1 MSAKPQWDW
10 SAVPAEMVDHLKT
23 LEQQEVFRLL
33 QGGMTAANVARHRKV
48 ADRVNCGVIKN
59 IKRNLRAAGYD
70 PDNGITLVPPGP
82 QIVKGRS
89 YLTKINPETGEETN
103 VLVWTKTGEAK
114 QDPAERMR
122 QYAQALRAEI
132 ISVKPTKAAKLE
144 YRSDL
149 MPAIFIGDA
158 HIGMRA
164 FGKETKHHD
173 FDTGIAVA
181 QLRDAVDYLTD
192 RAAPAE
198 VGLLVDVGDY
208 THADGHSNST
218 TAGTPLDVD
227 TRHRSTMYQ
236 AAMTMRYM
244 IGKMLEKCK
253 KVHVVVARG
262 NHNEN
267 VAPAIEL
274 MLSFYYEKEPRV
286 HILPTNSKYHYI
298 EYGNWLIGVTHGDT
312 QKAEALAGSMAR
324 DMAQAWGR
332 TTHRLWA
339 TGHYHKDAVK
349 TLPGVKH
356 KVFAALPP
364 PDAWHA
370 AHGFAGDGEMEMW
383 TFRKS
388 GGVHSTHVYNIPR
401 PIVEP
406 DVRIA

>member
-1 MSAKPQWDW
+1 MNWNWQSVPEGLEERLETGPQKDMLAMLR
-10 SAVPAEMVDHLKT
+10 S
-23 LEQQEVFRLL
+23 
-33 QGGMTAANVARHRKV
+33 GMTQRAIATQIGISEKNVQAMGSRIKAR
-48 ADRVNCGVIKN
+48 
-59 IKRNLRAAGYD
+59 LRAIGYD
-70 PDNGITLVPPGP
+70 PDNGMKLVSPGA
-82 QIVKGRS
+82 QALKGRS
-89 YLTKINPETGEETN
+89 ALVKVGEDGSETTVMYWN
-103 VLVWTKTGEAK
+103 KTDYKRESLHESFK
-114 QDPAERMR
+114 QFVEGLKGDID
-122 QYAQALRAEI
+122 Q
-132 ISVKPTKAAKLE
+132 VKPTKAAKLA

-164 FGKETKHHD
+164 HGKETKHLD
-173 FDTGIAVA
+173 FDTKIAVN
-181 QLRDAVDYLTD
+181 QLRDAVDYLTE
-192 RAAPAE
+192 RAEPSE

-208 THADGHSNST
+208 THSNGHNDT
-218 TAGTPLDVD
+218 TAAGTPLDVD

-244 IGKMLEKCK
+244 INKMLEKCK
-253 KVHVVVARG
+253 TVHVVVARG
-262 NHNEN
+262 NHNDD

-274 MLSFYYEKEPRV
+274 MLSFYYEREPRV
-286 HILPTNSKYHYI
+286 KILETISYYHYI
-298 EYGNWLIGVTHGDT
+298 EYGNWLIGVTHGNN

-364 PDAWHA
+364 PDSWHA
-370 AHGFAGDGEMEMW
+370 AHGFSGDGEMEMW
-383 TFRKS
+383 TFRKT